1 MRVYSNC
8 GHPFFE
14 DNLNPNNP
22 AEALGDLLQI
32 SIGLI
37 DDSDLCQACKVEFG
51 MLSLMGFGE

>member
-1 MRVYSNC
+1 MKICGNC
-8 GHPFFE
+8 GHPFFD

-22 AEALGDLLQI
+22 AEALGDLFQK

-51 MLSLMGFGE
+51 MITLMGFDE